1 LQAYT
6 SRCKYFST
14 NGAWAISRGIKTD
27 IVDFFYILLNHT
39 YLVAFPCVTNT
50 PAFGIILN
58 LYHEPTIMA
67 SMNYKIL
74 LVEDDQNFGD
84 VLRSYLEMH
93 DYDVTLATDG
103 VLGFE
108 AFKKGSFDLCVF
120 DVMMPRKDGF
130 TLAKEIRERNAEVPI
145 IFLTAKTMK
154 EDVLNGF
161 KIGADDYISKPFNS
175 EELLYRIQ
183 AVLKRMNKSAD
194 PRDEQKEYTIGKY
207 HFNYPLRILT
217 FTEGVPNEENQWK
230 LSPKEAELLKMFC
243 KYINDVTP
251 RSEALTKIWHEDNYF
266 TARSMDVFVT
276 KLRKYLAKDNAIEI
290 VNIHGNGFQL
300 LVKDPIGAR

>member
-1 LQAYT
+1 MT
-6 SRCKYFST
+6 T
-14 NGAWAISRGIKTD
+14 N
-27 IVDFFYILLNHT
+27 N
-39 YLVAFPCVTNT
+39 N
-50 PAFGIILN
+50 
-58 LYHEPTIMA
+58 
-67 SMNYKIL
+67 KIL

-103 VLGFE
+103 VEGIE
-108 AFKKGSFDLCVF
+108 RFKKDAFDLCIF

-130 TLAKEIRERNAEVPI
+130 TLAKEVREKDTEVPI

-154 EDVLNGF
+154 EDVLHGF

-183 AVLKRMNKSAD
+183 AILKRSQQKPD
-194 PRDEQKEYTIGKY
+194 PREDIKDFDIGRF
-207 HFNYPLRILT
+207 HFHFPLRILT
-217 FTEGVPNEENQWK
+217 FAPGTEEESKEK
-230 LSPKEAELLKMFC
+230 LSPKEAQLLKLFC
-243 KYINDVTP
+243 MYMNDILP
-251 RSEALTKIWHEDNYF
+251 RSVALTKIWDEDNYF

-276 KLRKYLAKDNAIEI
+276 KLRKYLKKDPNIEI

-300 LVKDPIGAR
+300 LVTKEEEV